1 MLEILVSP
9 ETVSV
14 IDGDTA
20 VFYCKVRA
28 DEIHFSVNGTLAAKQ
43 VVVDKGFK
51 ENPFRDINETTR
63 ERTLTATASSQ
74 YNNTNIICRA
84 LNKINRTDFEK
95 FFSDPALLLV
105 QGNINILVMSNN

>member
-20 VFYCKVRA
+20 VFYCKARA
-28 DEIHFSVNGTLAAKQ
+28 DEIVFFVNGTVADKQ
-43 VVVDKGFK
+43 IVEDKGF
-51 ENPFRDINETTR
+51 EESAVTDINETTR
-63 ERTLTATASSQ
+63 ERTLTTTASIQ
-74 YNNTNIICRA
+74 YNNTSIICRA
-84 LNKINRTDFEK
+84 INTTDLEAVA
-95 FFSDPALLLV
+95 SDPALLLV